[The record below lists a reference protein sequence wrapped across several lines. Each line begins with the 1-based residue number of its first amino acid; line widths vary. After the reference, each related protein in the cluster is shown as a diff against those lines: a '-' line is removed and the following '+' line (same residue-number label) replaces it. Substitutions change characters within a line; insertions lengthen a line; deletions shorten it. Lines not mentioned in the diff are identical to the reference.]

1 MPVLIMKAVKIS
13 TDKKKEL
20 IKKLTDTAVEVTSL
34 PASSFSVF
42 IEEFDFDNMG
52 SNGQT
57 LSEKMSNK

>member
-1 MPVLIMKAVKIS
+1 MPVLIMKAGKIS

-57 LSEKMSNK
+57 LSEKMSDK

>member
-1 MPVLIMKAVKIS
+1 MPVLIMKAGKIS